1 MNLLISIILIV
12 GAAFTTVAA
21 IGLVRFPDFY
31 TRMHA
36 ATKAGAFGG
45 MIILLLCAFC
55 FASIKITLIVL
66 VNIIFFYFTAP
77 VAAHM
82 IARSAYIN
90 RIKPWEG
97 SKVDELDGKI
107 PVKDHTNRQ

>member
-1 MNLLISIILIV
+1 MNLLVSSILII
-12 GAAFTTVAA
+12 GAAFTTIAA
-21 IGLVRFPDFY
+21 IGLIRFPDFY

-45 MIILLLCAFC
+45 TIILLLCAFC
-55 FASIKITLIVL
+55 FGTLKITLIVL

-90 RIKPWEG
+90 RIKQWKG
-97 SKVDELDGKI
+97 GKADELEGKI
-107 PVKDHTNRQ
+107 PLKHRHKD